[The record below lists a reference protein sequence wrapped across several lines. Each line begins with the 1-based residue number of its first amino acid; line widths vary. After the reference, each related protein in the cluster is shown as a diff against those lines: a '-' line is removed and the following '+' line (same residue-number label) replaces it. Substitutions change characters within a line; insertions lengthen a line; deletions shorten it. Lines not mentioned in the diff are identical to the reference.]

1 MTGSRRHDILG
12 KKENNL
18 SNIRALYRFE
28 NREELMHAEAIKKVD
43 LEAEVVIKPL
53 ADGGEG
59 CLDAQTAMGK
69 APIGVAKL
77 AKKYGLFV
85 NLNQIYN

>member
-28 NREELMHAEAIKKVD
+28 NREELMHAEADQI
-43 LEAEVVIKPL
+43 VVTITEL
-53 ADGGEG
+53 
-59 CLDAQTAMGK
+59 LDV
-69 APIGVAKL
+69 IWNHRSEKL
-77 AKKYGLFV
+77 Y
-85 NLNQIYN
+85 I

>member
-28 NREELMHAEAIKKVD
+28 NREELMHAEADQI
-43 LEAEVVIKPL
+43 VVTTTEL
-53 ADGGEG
+53 
-59 CLDAQTAMGK
+59 LDV
-69 APIGVAKL
+69 IWNHRSEKL
-77 AKKYGLFV
+77 YILQFTQR
-85 NLNQIYN
+85 NMT

>member
-28 NREELMHAEAIKKVD
+28 NREELMHAEADQIVVTTTELLDVIWNHRSEKMEARSRQDFTKYDIDFKK
-43 LEAEVVIKPL
+43 
-53 ADGGEG
+53 
-59 CLDAQTAMGK
+59 
-69 APIGVAKL
+69 
-77 AKKYGLFV
+77 
-85 NLNQIYN
+85 

>member
-28 NREELMHAEAIKKVD
+28 NREELMHAEADQIDVTTTELLD
-43 LEAEVVIKPL
+43 VIWNHRS
-53 ADGGEG
+53 E
-59 CLDAQTAMGK
+59 
-69 APIGVAKL
+69 KL
-77 AKKYGLFV
+77 Y
-85 NLNQIYN
+85 I

>member
-28 NREELMHAEAIKKVD
+28 NREELMHAEADQIVATTTELLD
-43 LEAEVVIKPL
+43 VIWNHRS
-53 ADGGEG
+53 E
-59 CLDAQTAMGK
+59 
-69 APIGVAKL
+69 KL
-77 AKKYGLFV
+77 Y
-85 NLNQIYN
+85 I

>member
-28 NREELMHAEAIKKVD
+28 NREELMHAEADQI
-43 LEAEVVIKPL
+43 VVTTTEL
-53 ADGGEG
+53 
-59 CLDAQTAMGK
+59 LDV
-69 APIGVAKL
+69 IW
-77 AKKYGLFV
+77 
-85 NLNQIYN
+85 NLSLIHI

>member
-28 NREELMHAEAIKKVD
+28 NRDELMHAEADQI
-43 LEAEVVIKPL
+43 VVTTTEL
-53 ADGGEG
+53 
-59 CLDAQTAMGK
+59 LDV
-69 APIGVAKL
+69 IWNHRSEKL
-77 AKKYGLFV
+77 Y
-85 NLNQIYN
+85 I

>member
-28 NREELMHAEAIKKVD
+28 NREELMHAEADQI
-43 LEAEVVIKPL
+43 VVTTTEL
-53 ADGGEG
+53 
-59 CLDAQTAMGK
+59 LDV
-69 APIGVAKL
+69 IWIHRSEKL
-77 AKKYGLFV
+77 Y
-85 NLNQIYN
+85 I

>member
-28 NREELMHAEAIKKVD
+28 NREIIYLTIYAAKYDIDFKK
-43 LEAEVVIKPL
+43 
-53 ADGGEG
+53 
-59 CLDAQTAMGK
+59 
-69 APIGVAKL
+69 
-77 AKKYGLFV
+77 
-85 NLNQIYN
+85 

>member
-28 NREELMHAEAIKKVD
+28 NREELMHAEADQIIVTTTELLD
-43 LEAEVVIKPL
+43 VIWNHRS
-53 ADGGEG
+53 E
-59 CLDAQTAMGK
+59 
-69 APIGVAKL
+69 KL
-77 AKKYGLFV
+77 Y
-85 NLNQIYN
+85 I

>member
-28 NREELMHAEAIKKVD
+28 NREELMQAEADQI
-43 LEAEVVIKPL
+43 VVTTTEL
-53 ADGGEG
+53 
-59 CLDAQTAMGK
+59 LDV
-69 APIGVAKL
+69 IWNHRSEKL
-77 AKKYGLFV
+77 Y
-85 NLNQIYN
+85 I

>member
-28 NREELMHAEAIKKVD
+28 NREELMHAEADQIVVTTTELLDVIWNHRSEKIVYLTIYAAKYDIDFKK
-43 LEAEVVIKPL
+43 
-53 ADGGEG
+53 
-59 CLDAQTAMGK
+59 
-69 APIGVAKL
+69 
-77 AKKYGLFV
+77 
-85 NLNQIYN
+85 